1 MLYQADKHLQ
11 WNVWLGRWE
20 ENCGYCLSGQYGF
33 HHFLPQDPYREAVKA
48 VSEVYWKLA
57 ELWAQRL
64 VISGLKSSWEPIIS
78 AVPQETILDPILI
91 NIFIIDMVDGT
102 KCTLRKFYFEIK
114 LSVLDFPKSQTSIK
128 NNVDSLGNGLRGFSH
143 KEDKAKLS
151 LVCPVPGK
159 DGEDTN
165 WNNSRRKQ

>member
-1 MLYQADKHLQ
+1 M
-11 WNVWLGRWE
+11 
-20 ENCGYCLSGQYGF
+20 
-33 HHFLPQDPYREAVKA
+33 
-48 VSEVYWKLA
+48 
-57 ELWAQRL
+57 
-64 VISGLKSSWEPIIS
+64 ISGLKSSWEPIIS

-102 KCTLRKFYFEIK
+102 KCTFRKFYFEIK

-128 NNVDSLGNGLRGFSH
+128 NNVDSLGNGLRGFLH
-143 KEDKAKLS
+143 KEDRAKLS

-165 WNNSRRKQ
+165 